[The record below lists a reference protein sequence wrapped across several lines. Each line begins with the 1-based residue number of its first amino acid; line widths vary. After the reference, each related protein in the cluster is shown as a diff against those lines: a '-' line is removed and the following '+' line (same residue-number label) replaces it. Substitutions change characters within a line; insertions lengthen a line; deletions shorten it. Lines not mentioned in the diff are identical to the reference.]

1 MIELDDVNIRHL
13 KLSTGEELISI
24 VIDQQ
29 ELNEEDRSL
38 DLMVLQRPMKIR
50 TTHTEDMISFLFY
63 EWQPLAK
70 SNVCYINPI
79 HVVSHVECD
88 NQVKG
93 QYINVCVNG
102 DKDPQP
108 PAEPLDSESDI
119 ESELDELSFESIT
132 NKKITYH

>member
-1 MIELDDVNIRHL
+1 MTELNDVNIRHL

-24 VIDQQ
+24 VLEQHELDSEDQ
-29 ELNEEDRSL
+29 SPG
-38 DLMVLQRPMKIR
+38 LMVLQRPMKIR
-50 TTHTEDMISFLFY
+50 TTHTDDMISFLFY

-88 NQVKG
+88 NHVKG

-119 ESELDELSFESIT
+119 ESELDELSFESMAD
-132 NKKITYH
+132 KKVTYH

>member
-1 MIELDDVNIRHL
+1 MTELDEVNIRHI

-24 VIDQQ
+24 VLDQE
-29 ELNEEDRSL
+29 ELDEEDRSL
-38 DLMVLQRPMKIR
+38 GLMVLQRPMKIR
-50 TTHTEDMISFLFY
+50 TAHTDDSISFLFY

-70 SNVCYINPI
+70 TNVCYINPM

-102 DKDPQP
+102 DGDQP
-108 PAEPLDSESDI
+108 PAEPLESESDLD
-119 ESELDELSFESIT
+119 SELDELSFESIS
-132 NKKITYH
+132 NKKVTYH